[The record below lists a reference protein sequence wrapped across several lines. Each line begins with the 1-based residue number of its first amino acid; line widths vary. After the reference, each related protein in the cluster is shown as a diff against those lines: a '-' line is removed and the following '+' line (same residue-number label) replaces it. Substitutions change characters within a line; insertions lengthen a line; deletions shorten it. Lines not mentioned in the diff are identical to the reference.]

1 MTNTAT
7 LTRREAG
14 YARRVLVRDPQNLF
28 FTVGLP
34 LLYLFIF
41 ATIFGSK
48 KVQMPGQPGFIDVAT
63 VMTSSVIV
71 IGVVS
76 AAFQNL
82 VITLVQDRENGVL
95 KRLRSTPV
103 PTRVFIGGH
112 VANALML
119 SALLSVGVAGLGF
132 AVYGV
137 PFPGRRILAAAVT
150 VTLGAIACS
159 AIAFPFTRLV
169 NKSTAATP
177 MAVAVTLTLFFL
189 SGNFFADADMPR
201 AMTII
206 ADLFPVRQLN
216 QSMLTAFNP
225 NNTGWGFSW
234 DRLAVLT
241 LWAAVATALGPRTF
255 RWTPHDKR

>member
-1 MTNTAT
+1 MTAT
-7 LTRREAG
+7 TTLIGREAS
-14 YARRVLVRDPQNLF
+14 YARRILVRDPQNLF

-48 KVQMPGQPGFIDVAT
+48 DALIPGQPGLVNEAT
-63 VMTSSVIV
+63 AITASVIV

-82 VITLVQDRENGVL
+82 VIALVQDRENGVL

-103 PTRVFIGGH
+103 PTKVFIGGH
-112 VANALML
+112 VTNALML
-119 SALLSVGVAGLGF
+119 SLMLAAGVAALGF
-132 AVYGV
+132 AIYGV
-137 PFPGRRILAAAVT
+137 PFPDRRLLALVVT
-150 VTLGAIACS
+150 VIVGAVACS

-189 SGNFFADADMPR
+189 SGNFFPDVDMPR
-201 AMTII
+201 AMVLI
-206 ADLFPVRQLN
+206 ADLFPVRPFN
-216 QSMLTAFNP
+216 QATLTALNP
-225 NNTGWGFSW
+225 NTQGWGFSW
-234 DRLAVLT
+234 DRLAVLAA
-241 LWAAVATALGPRTF
+241 WAVAATAIGPRTF
-255 RWTPHDKR
+255 RWTPHSEH